1 MSKLRR
7 ILENMRRRA
16 DPLRGLDEQHW
27 LAEHT
32 RTTPWA
38 VALVEP
44 EWRGVYSSMVNLFPT
59 CLPVLDGLTRRSAA
73 RIADL
78 IVATGTSRV
87 VFAEV
92 PPTYLHLLDALAR
105 APRKIDVYATWY
117 NSFMMSSPRSWT
129 RLKELKQLVA
139 AKRIQKIGF
148 AKSGMAEV
156 FRRQNIPASLVLHA
170 VLQNPAGAVDANGG
184 RTAPGR
190 GRGKSWQL
198 AKAAIC
204 DARRHDR
211 DSRRRRAHRRSQR
224 TGRGFRS
231 RATDRFCA
239 SSVRRQPV
247 PQADMPAHLRSMHLN
262 LYVTLSECCPML
274 PQESLA
280 EGVPCLLGPNSHLFD
295 DSAYLHSRLVVEY
308 PERNE
313 IIAHYIRQALAE
325 RDDIVAAYRR
335 WAPRYWQRVQDSL
348 AEFLDLPG
356 AAVQLPVAA

>member
-1 MSKLRR
+1 
-7 ILENMRRRA
+7 
-16 DPLRGLDEQHW
+16 
-27 LAEHT
+27 
-32 RTTPWA
+32 
-38 VALVEP
+38 
-44 EWRGVYSSMVNLFPT
+44 
-59 CLPVLDGLTRRSAA
+59 
-73 RIADL
+73 
-78 IVATGTSRV
+78 
-87 VFAEV
+87 
-92 PPTYLHLLDALAR
+92 
-105 APRKIDVYATWY
+105 
-117 NSFMMSSPRSWT
+117 MMSSPRSWT

-139 AKRIQKIGF
+139 EKRIQKIGF

-170 VLQNPAGAVDANGG
+170 VPKIPPGSSVPMAGGPHLGLAAVNLGNWRKLPFAMLAATTEIPGAVVHIAGANAQVEDFA
-184 RTAPGR
+184 REL
-190 GRGKSWQL
+190 Q
-198 AKAAIC
+198 I
-204 DARRHDR
+204 DAR
-211 DSRRRRAHRRSQR
+211 A
-224 TGRGFRS
+224 
-231 RATDRFCA
+231 
-239 SSVRRQPV
+239 RRQPV

-335 WAPRYWQRVQDSL
+335 LGAEYWQRVQDLL

-356 AAVQLPVAA
+356 AALELPVAA